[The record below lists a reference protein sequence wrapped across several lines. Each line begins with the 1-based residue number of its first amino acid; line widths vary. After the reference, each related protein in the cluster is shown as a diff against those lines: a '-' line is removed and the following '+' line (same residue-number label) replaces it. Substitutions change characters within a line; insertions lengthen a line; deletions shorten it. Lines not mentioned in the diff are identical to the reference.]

1 MPDQEPQVLG
11 RYRLVSLLGEGGM
24 GKVYKA
30 WDSTLER
37 SIALKILPP
46 EIVRDPSRVDR
57 FIQEARAA
65 STLSHPHVVTVY
77 DIGEERPEGGGEPVR
92 YIAMELVDGTSL
104 RALLD
109 EGSLDLRKG
118 LKIAGQVADGL
129 SAAHALGIVHRD
141 LKPENVMVNSAGYAK
156 ILDFGL
162 AKLRAREATPEG
174 ATETIAK
181 LSEPGT
187 VMGTAGYMAPEQAQA
202 RPVDHRADLF
212 SLGCVLYEI
221 ASGRRAFRGDSAV
234 DTLHKIIYS
243 EPEPVRTIKPDV
255 PPDLGRI
262 LRKALAKDPD
272 DRYQTAK
279 DFAIDLR
286 DLLREVDSNPSG
298 LSLPAALASSP
309 PGPAPALAPRRAFP
323 MFVAA
328 ALALL
333 LLGAAGLFVLQR
345 SRHPKAAARATDA
358 MQITRVTANGK
369 VISASLSPDGKLLAY
384 VVSDQGEQSL
394 GVKQI
399 GSGQTLTLIPPRRV
413 AYWGHTF
420 APDGASLYYGLKD
433 ATYPAG
439 AIYQISTL
447 GGAPRKIVEE
457 IDSPPAFS
465 PDGKRFV
472 FVRAKFPTPD
482 KSAVMVAN
490 ADGSNVRPLATVE
503 VPEYFAPIFFTGP
516 SWSPD
521 GRIVAASVADRMGR
535 KGRVVGIDP
544 GNGALRTI
552 ADPGWRW
559 SSQVAWLPDQKGI
572 IAIAF
577 VEALHGQVW
586 FAPYPSG
593 EARPVTRDLFDY
605 RIVSPSA
612 DGKSLVTVA
621 SDAVADIWICRD
633 GALPKRI
640 NASKREGM
648 YGLASL
654 PDGRIVLTSFETG
667 KFDIFA
673 MDESGG
679 ARTLLTRDEHVNRY
693 PVVAPDGTIL
703 YNSQTAKTFEICRM
717 KTDGSDR
724 RVLATTAVSGAEIEV
739 SPDGKTI
746 VFEDLF
752 ADPSAPSRP
761 SAPSLARV
769 SIDGGTATRVTN
781 EWFTLAA
788 FSPDGSLLA
797 GRLDDPKTSRTYL
810 ATMPS
815 SGGPVTRV
823 AEFDVTS
830 SSKVRWTRDGKA
842 LIVNTV
848 PGDRANLWVVPLDK
862 SAPRRLTS
870 FDEHTI
876 FAFASLSDGKGWLLS
891 RGELS
896 RDAVLITGFRP
907 AE

>member
-1 MPDQEPQVLG
+1 
-11 RYRLVSLLGEGGM
+11 M

-37 SIALKILPP
+37 SVALKILPA

-57 FIQEARAA
+57 FVQEARAA

-77 DIGEERPEGGGEPVR
+77 DIGEERPARGGEPVR
-92 YIAMELVDGTSL
+92 YIAMELVDGVTL

-109 EGSLDLRKG
+109 GGSLDLRKG
-118 LKIAGQVADGL
+118 LKIAGQVAEGL
-129 SAAHALGIVHRD
+129 SAAHAIGIVHRD

-187 VMGTAGYMAPEQAQA
+187 VMGTAGYMAPEQAQG
-202 RPVDHRADLF
+202 RPVDHRADIF

-243 EPEPVRTIKPDV
+243 EPEPARTIKPDL
-255 PPDLGRI
+255 PPDLARI

-286 DLLREVDSNPSG
+286 DLLREIESNPSG
-298 LSLPAALASSP
+298 ISVPGAAAPSPSGSATAPAPRKSLPIAAA
-309 PGPAPALAPRRAFP
+309 
-323 MFVAA
+323 VAA
-328 ALALL
+328 AL
-333 LLGAAGLFVLQR
+333 LLGAAGMFVMVR
-345 SRHPKAAARATDA
+345 ARKPKTAGRANDS
-358 MQITRVTANGK
+358 MQVTRLTANGK
-369 VISASLSPDGKLLAY
+369 VISASLSPDAKLLAY

-394 GVKQI
+394 GLRQI
-399 GSGQTLTLIPPRRV
+399 ASGQALTLLPPRRV
-413 AYWGHTF
+413 AFWGHTF
-420 APDGASLYYGLKD
+420 APDGASLYYGIKD
-433 ATYPAG
+433 GTYPGG
-439 AIYQISTL
+439 AIFQISTL
-447 GGAPRKIVEE
+447 GGAARKIVEE

-465 PDGKRFV
+465 PDGKRIV
-472 FVRAKFPTPD
+472 FVRAKFPSPD
-482 KSAVMVAN
+482 RTAVMVTN
-490 ADGSNVRPLATVE
+490 ADGSEVRALATVQA
-503 VPEYFAPIFFTGP
+503 PEYFAPIFYTGP

-521 GRIVAASVADRMGR
+521 GALVAAAVVDRANR
-535 KGRVVGIDP
+535 KGRIVGIDARD
-544 GNGALRTI
+544 GTMRTI
-552 ADPGWRW
+552 ADSGWTW
-559 SSQVAWLPDQKGI
+559 AAQVAWLPDQKGLV
-572 IAIAF
+572 AIAF
-577 VEALHGQVW
+577 REALHGQVW

-605 RIVSPSA
+605 RIVSLSA

-621 SDAVADIWICRD
+621 SDAVSDIWICRD

-648 YGLASL
+648 YGVASL
-654 PDGRIVLTSFETG
+654 PDGRLVLSSFETG

-673 MDESGG
+673 MDENGS
-679 ARTLLTRDEHVNRY
+679 RTLLTRDEHVNRY

-703 YNSQTAKTFEICRM
+703 YNSQTAKANEICRM
-717 KTDGSDR
+717 KADGSDR
-724 RVLATTAVSGAEIEV
+724 RVLATTAVGGTGVAI
-739 SPDGKTI
+739 SPDGKTV

-752 ADPSAPSRP
+752 ADPSSPSRP
-761 SAPSLARV
+761 SAPSLSRV
-769 SIDGGTATRVTN
+769 SIDGGPATRVTN
-781 EWFTLAA
+781 EWLTLPA
-788 FSPDGSLLA
+788 FSPDGSMLA
-797 GRLDDPKTSRTYL
+797 GCLEDPKTSRYWL
-810 ATMPS
+810 ATMPA
-815 SGGPVTRV
+815 SGGPVTRI
-823 AEFDVTS
+823 AEFEVTTY
-830 SSKVRWTRDGKA
+830 SKVRWSLDGKA
-842 LIVNTV
+842 LIVNTA
-848 PGDRANLWVVPLDK
+848 PRDRANLWAVPLDK
-862 SAPRRLTS
+862 SARHPLTS
-870 FDEHTI
+870 FDEHTVFM
-876 FAFASLSDGKGWLLS
+876 FAPLSDGKGWLLS
-891 RGELS
+891 RGDLS

>member
-1 MPDQEPQVLG
+1 MPDPDPQVLG

-37 SIALKILPP
+37 SVALKILPA
-46 EIVRDPSRVDR
+46 EIVRDPSRVER
-57 FIQEARAA
+57 FVQEARAA
-65 STLSHPHVVTVY
+65 STLSHPNVVTVY

-92 YIAMELVDGTSL
+92 YIAMELVDGTNL
-104 RALLD
+104 RALLGG
-109 EGSLDLRKG
+109 GSLDIRKG
-118 LKIAGQVADGL
+118 LKIAGQVAEGL
-129 SAAHALGIVHRD
+129 SAAHAIGIVHRD
-141 LKPENVMVNSAGYAK
+141 LKPENVMINSAGYAK

-162 AKLRAREATPEG
+162 AKLRAREVTPEG

-187 VMGTAGYMAPEQAQA
+187 VMGTAGYMAPEQAQG
-202 RPVDHRADLF
+202 RPVDHRADVF

-243 EPEPVRTIKPDV
+243 EPEPIRTIRPDA

-272 DRYQTAK
+272 DRYQSAK
-279 DFAIDLR
+279 DLAIDLR
-286 DLLREVDSNPSG
+286 DLLREIDSNPSG
-298 LSLPAALASSP
+298 HSLPAVVSSP
-309 PGPAPALAPRRAFP
+309 PGSAPALSSRKSHTV
-323 MFVAA
+323 FVAA
-328 ALALL
+328 VSAAL

-399 GSGQTLTLIPPRRV
+399 GSGQTLTLVPPRRV

-420 APDGASLYYGLKD
+420 APDGASLYYGIKD

-439 AIYQISTL
+439 AIFQISTL

-465 PDGKRFV
+465 PDGKRLV

-482 KSAVMVAN
+482 RSAVMVAN
-490 ADGSNVRPLATVE
+490 ADGSDVRPLAAVE
-503 VPEYFAPIFFTGP
+503 VPDYLTPIFYTGP

-521 GRIVAASVADRMGR
+521 GTLVAASVVDRANR
-535 KGRVVGIDP
+535 KGRIVGIDA
-544 GNGALRTI
+544 GNGAMRTI

-559 SSQVAWLPDQKGI
+559 AAQVAWLPDQKGLL
-572 IAIAF
+572 AIAF

-586 FAPYPSG
+586 FTPYPSG

-605 RIVSPSA
+605 RIVSLSA
-612 DGKSLVTVA
+612 DGKALVTVA

-679 ARTLLTRDEHVNRY
+679 ARTLLTRDEHVNRF

-717 KTDGSDR
+717 KADGSDR
-724 RVLATTAVSGAEIEV
+724 RVLATTAVAGAEIEV

-781 EWFTLAA
+781 EWFTLPA
-788 FSPDGSLLA
+788 FSPDGSMLA
-797 GRLDDPKTSRTYL
+797 GRLDDPKTSRIYL
-810 ATMPS
+810 ATMPA
-815 SGGPVTRV
+815 SGGAVTRI
-823 AEFDVTS
+823 AEFEITS
-830 SSKVRWTRDGKA
+830 SSKVRWARDGKA

-848 PGDRANLWVVPLDK
+848 PGDRANLWLVPLDK

-876 FAFASLSDGKGWLLS
+876 FAFVPLFDGKGWLLS